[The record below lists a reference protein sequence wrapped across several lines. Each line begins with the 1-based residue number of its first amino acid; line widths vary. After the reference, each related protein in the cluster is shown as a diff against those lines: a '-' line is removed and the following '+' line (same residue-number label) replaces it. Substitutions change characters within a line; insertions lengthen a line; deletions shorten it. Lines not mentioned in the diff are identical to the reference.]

1 MNRPPNLASMD
12 RLTIRVVPDGDG
24 VWQIHFELQTE
35 AFSGRGWFWGAPE
48 SLSEFA
54 SELTTYPL
62 VKTPALVLGHDQLQG
77 DDVMLLLSISRL
89 GNLGVLEARIEIA
102 DRDDPTCRL
111 KAKLHTSYASI
122 DRFVPQLLGLGS
134 GTRTDAVL
142 ESS

>member
-1 MNRPPNLASMD
+1 MD
-12 RLTIRVVPDGDG
+12 RLTIRVDPNGDG
-24 VWQIHFELQTE
+24 VWQIHFELHSE

-62 VKTPALVLGHDQLQG
+62 VKAPALVLGYDQLQG
-77 DDVMLLLSISRL
+77 DDAMLLLSVGPL

-122 DRFVPQLLGLGS
+122 DRFVPQLLALVS
-134 GTRTDAVL
+134 GARTDAVL
-142 ESS
+142 QSG

>member
-1 MNRPPNLASMD
+1 MD
-12 RLTIRVVPDGDG
+12 RLTIRVDPNGDG
-24 VWQIHFELQTE
+24 VWQIHFELHNE

-48 SLSEFA
+48 SLTEFA

-62 VKTPALVLGHDQLQG
+62 VKAPALVLGYDQLQG
-77 DDVMLLLSISRL
+77 DDVMLLLSVGPL

-122 DRFVPQLLGLGS
+122 DRFVPQLLALVS
-134 GTRTDAVL
+134 GARTDAVL
-142 ESS
+142 QSG

>member
-1 MNRPPNLASMD
+1 MES
-12 RLTIRVVPDGDG
+12 LTIRVVPDGDG
-24 VWQIHFELQTE
+24 VWQIHFELRNE

-62 VKTPALVLGHDQLQG
+62 VKAPALVLGYDQLQG
-77 DDVMLLLSISRL
+77 EDVMLLLSIGPL

-111 KAKLHTSYASI
+111 KAKLHTSYASV
-122 DRFVPQLLGLGS
+122 DRFVPQLRALGS
-134 GTRTDAVL
+134 GARTDAVL
-142 ESS
+142 QSG

>member
-1 MNRPPNLASMD
+1 MN

-24 VWQIHFELQTE
+24 VWQIHFELHNE

-62 VKTPALVLGHDQLQG
+62 VKAPALVLGYDQMHG
-77 DDVMLLLSISRL
+77 DDVMLLLSIGPL

-111 KAKLHTSYASI
+111 KAKIHTSYASI
-122 DRFVPQLLGLGS
+122 NRFVPQLLALVS
-134 GTRTDAVL
+134 GVRTDAVL
-142 ESS
+142 ASG